1 MTLDTSN
8 PLYFLI
14 DCMRSIAGVLLSYEF
29 PGIGVPIW
37 TFFIGFIFIG
47 MVISTFWR
55 GARG

>member
-1 MTLDTSN
+1 MSLDTSN

-14 DCMRSIAGVLLSYEF
+14 DCMRSIAGVLLSYDF
-29 PGIGVPIW
+29 LGVPIW
-37 TFFIGFIFIG
+37 TYFIGFIFIG